1 VKVLNS
7 PYIIT
12 PVVDSAFA
20 PEMLQLCGI
29 LHSKIVLKRVSR
41 LPVDCAGSL
50 ADIAALQLARFD
62 QHQHDED
69 VDVLNEMN
77 VNDCRK

>member
-1 VKVLNS
+1 VRVLNS

-12 PVVDSAFA
+12 PVVDRAFSR
-20 PEMLQLCGI
+20 EVLQLYGI
-29 LHSKIVLKRVSR
+29 PHSKIVLERVSR
-41 LPVDCAGSL
+41 LPVDSAGSY

-62 QHQHDED
+62 EHDED
-69 VDVLNEMN
+69 VDVLNGMN